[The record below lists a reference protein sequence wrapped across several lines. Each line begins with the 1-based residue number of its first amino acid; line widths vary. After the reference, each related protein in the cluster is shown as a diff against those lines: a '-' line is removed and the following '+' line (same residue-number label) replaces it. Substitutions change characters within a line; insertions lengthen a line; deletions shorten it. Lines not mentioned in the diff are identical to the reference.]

1 MGRVG
6 LKGARTHLRYIQRDG
21 VTRDGLPG
29 ELYDADSDRAD
40 GRAFLERSDGDR
52 HQFRFI
58 VSVED
63 AVEYEDLKDFTR
75 RLMKQMEEDLDTQ
88 LDWVAVDHYN
98 TGHPPPHVVLRGKD
112 ACGRDL
118 DIARDSIDQQSEERR
133 VGKEGVSTC
142 K

>member
-88 LDWVAVDHYN
+88 QIGRATSELQSLMRISYAV
-98 TGHPPPHVVLRGKD
+98 LCLK
-112 ACGRDL
+112 
-118 DIARDSIDQQSEERR
+118 
-133 VGKEGVSTC
+133 K
-142 K
+142 

>member
-52 HQFRFI
+52 PQFRFI
-58 VSVED
+58 VPVED
-63 AVEYEDLKDFTR
+63 AVEYEDLKNFTR

-88 LDWVAVDHYN
+88 LDWVAVDPYN
-98 TGHPPPHVVLRGKD
+98 TGPQSGRAHVR
-112 ACGRDL
+112 
-118 DIARDSIDQQSEERR
+118 
-133 VGKEGVSTC
+133 TP
-142 K
+142 